1 MVCIQINDQDYV
13 MTREA
18 GDSNHGAMQEDMQVD
33 MDEVFN
39 ISTYLSPTSSGP
51 VNVLLTLTLSL
62 LISLSS
68 SLHKHASHFL
78 SLKRFFLQ
86 YKSTLVNKYYIFFIF
101 S

>member
-39 ISTYLSPTSSGP
+39 ISTYLSPTTSGS
-51 VNVLLTLTLSL
+51 VNVLLIWMKSSISPR
-62 LISLSS
+62 ISLP
-68 SLHKHASHFL
+68 LAVV
-78 SLKRFFLQ
+78 Q
-86 YKSTLVNKYYIFFIF
+86 
-101 S
+101 